1 MSARPRLN
9 GKVSEPATVS
19 LNIRF
24 HYHVR
29 SISVQQK
36 LKSLAIVS
44 TAAAGL
50 IVGLNIIKG
59 NERFYDNVLMP
70 VVRRLPPEF
79 SHQLAVFA
87 CKHRLFPAQSAPD
100 ASSLV
105 RVCDLGR
112 EVY

>member
-1 MSARPRLN
+1 MKTNFTCPIFL
-9 GKVSEPATVS
+9 
-19 LNIRF
+19 
-24 HYHVR
+24 H
-29 SISVQQK
+29 QQK

-44 TAAAGL
+44 AAATGL
-50 IVGLNIIKG
+50 VVAINIAKG

-105 RVCDLGR
+105 SLTSDNT
-112 EVY
+112 